1 MENAVEVKKNSA
13 PARDIAVITQEI
25 QELCRQA
32 KTMLLM
38 YAVEIGR
45 RLVEAKEVL
54 PHGEWGR
61 WIKENTEFSQST
73 ANNYMKLFDEY
84 GASQMTIFGAVVNSQ
99 TLGNLPY
106 SKALA
111 LLAVD
116 ADERENF
123 AEEVGASELSVKE
136 LESVI
141 RERDAEKARR
151 EALEEKLEE
160 VERARNEYAAAA
172 HEASELSA
180 KVAELEAKLEKEK
193 GDKQILKNKLSVAKD
208 NPKIPQSK
216 LDEIRRAAEEE
227 AKKGISEQTAK
238 ELEEARAALDAAKEA
253 ESAANTAKRDA
264 EEKLAAAQ
272 MRLKTASPEMNAF
285 KILFEAF
292 QEAGHK
298 CRRQIEKIREGDP
311 ATAQKLMNAM
321 ASFADSIAV
330 K

>member
-1 MENAVEVKKNSA
+1 MENAVEIKKNSA
-13 PARDIAVITQEI
+13 PARDISVITQEI

-54 PHGEWGR
+54 PHGEWGK
-61 WIKENTEFSQST
+61 WIKENTDFSQPT
-73 ANNYMKLFDEY
+73 ANNYMRLFDEY
-84 GASQMTIFGAVVNSQ
+84 GASQITIFGATVNSQ
-99 TLGNLPY
+99 SLANLPY

-116 ADERENF
+116 ADDRETF
-123 AEEVGASELSVKE
+123 AEKVGAEDLSVKE
-136 LESVI
+136 LETAI
-141 RERDAEKARR
+141 RERDAERARR
-151 EALEEKLEE
+151 AELEEKLMETE
-160 VERARNEYAAAA
+160 TARNEYAAAA
-172 HEASELSA
+172 HEAAELTA
-180 KVAELEAKLEKEK
+180 RVAELEAKLEKEK
-193 GDKQILKNKLSVAKD
+193 GDKQVLKNKLSLAKD

-216 LDEIRRAAEEE
+216 LDEIKREAADA
-227 AKKGISEQTAK
+227 AKKEIAEQTAK

-253 ESAANTAKRDA
+253 ESAANAAKREA
-264 EEKLAAAQ
+264 EEKLAEAQ
-272 MRLKTASPEMNAF
+272 ARLKTASPEINAF
-285 KILFEAF
+285 KVLFEAF

-311 ATAQKLMNAM
+311 ASADKLLGAM
-321 ASFADSIAV
+321 AAFAASIGV

>member
-1 MENAVEVKKNSA
+1 MENAVEVKNSSA

-25 QELCRQA
+25 QELCHQA

-54 PHGEWGR
+54 PHGEWGK

-116 ADERENF
+116 ADEREEF
-123 AEEVGASELSVKE
+123 AEEVGAENLSVKE
-136 LESVI
+136 LENAI
-141 RERDAEKARR
+141 RERDAERARR
-151 EALEEKLEE
+151 AELEEKL
-160 VERARNEYAAAA
+160 VETETARNEYAAAA
-172 HEASELSA
+172 HEAAELTA
-180 KVAELEAKLEKEK
+180 KVRELEAKLEKEK

-216 LDEIRRAAEEE
+216 LDEIKHAAEEE

-238 ELEEARAALDAAKEA
+238 ELEEARTALEAAKEA
-253 ESAANTAKRDA
+253 ESAANAAKRDA

-298 CRRQIEKIREGDP
+298 CRRQIEKIKEGDP
-311 ATAQKLMNAM
+311 ETAQKLMNAM

>member
-1 MENAVEVKKNSA
+1 MENAVEVKNSSA

-25 QELCRQA
+25 QELCHQA

-54 PHGEWGR
+54 PHGEWGK

-116 ADERENF
+116 ADEREEF
-123 AEEVGASELSVKE
+123 AEEVGAENLSVKE
-136 LESVI
+136 LENAI
-141 RERDAEKARR
+141 RERDAERARR
-151 EALEEKLEE
+151 AELEEKL
-160 VERARNEYAAAA
+160 VETETARNEYAAAA
-172 HEASELSA
+172 HEAAELTA
-180 KVAELEAKLEKEK
+180 KVKELEAKLEKEK
-193 GDKQILKNKLSVAKD
+193 GDKQILKNKLSIAKD

-216 LDEIRRAAEEE
+216 LDEIKRAAEEE
-227 AKKGISEQTAK
+227 AKKEISEQTAK

-253 ESAANTAKRDA
+253 ESAANIAKREA
-264 EEKLAAAQ
+264 EERLAEAQ
-272 MRLKTASPEMNAF
+272 MRLKTASPELNAF

-298 CRRQIEKIREGDP
+298 CRRQIEKIKEGDP
-311 ATAQKLMNAM
+311 ETAQKLMNAM